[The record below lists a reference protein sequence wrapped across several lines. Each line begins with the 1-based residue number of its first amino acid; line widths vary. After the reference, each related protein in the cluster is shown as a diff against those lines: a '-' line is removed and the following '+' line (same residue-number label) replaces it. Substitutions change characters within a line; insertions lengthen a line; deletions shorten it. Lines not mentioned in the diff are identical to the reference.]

1 MAFVTR
7 YGSFWGILP
16 QTSGKILFVA
26 PSATYSVEG
35 RSTYIA
41 HDSNS
46 GDSPEYA
53 LLTLN
58 QAISNCSA
66 DSGDVIVLLP
76 GAHSYT
82 ATQTISKAGV
92 TITGIPRSA
101 PIHGTRMPATG
112 ARAPTSITCS
122 TAVTNVLTITAADVE
137 LCYLHIIPVLGA
149 AGIKPSAAAD
159 RLYVH
164 DCTFNMSTAADTA
177 TTGMDGTWTGT
188 TTTLDD
194 VTIRNCYFWV
204 RDNQGPALRMQG
216 TTLDLTF
223 ENNTIKLV
231 GDTAWDDAIE
241 FVSTSLGTTFR
252 DCDFLQRSSGTVMT
266 DAIDLT
272 GATIDGSSTTLRC
285 YFAVGSDALEVANV
299 ADSQNAENYL
309 MQAAANVGGTL
320 ILST

>member
-1 MAFVTR
+1 MAFLTR
-7 YGSFWGILP
+7 YGSFWGMLP
-16 QTSGKILFVA
+16 QTTGKILFVA

-58 QAISNCSA
+58 QAISNASA

-76 GAHSYT
+76 GAHSWT
-82 ATQTISKAGV
+82 ATQTISKAGI

-101 PIHGTRMPATG
+101 PIHGTRMAATG
-112 ARAPTSITCS
+112 ARAPTSVTCS

-137 LCYLHIIPVLGA
+137 LSYLHVIPVLGA

-164 DCTFNMSTAADTA
+164 DCTFNMVTAADTA
-177 TTGMDGTWTGT
+177 TCGLDGTWTGT

-194 VTIRNCYFWV
+194 VVIRNCYFFI
-204 RDNQGPALRMQG
+204 RDNQGPAIRMQG
-216 TTLDLTF
+216 TCLDLLIEHSTF
-223 ENNTIKLV
+223 KLV
-231 GDTAWDDAIE
+231 GDTAYDDCIE
-241 FVSTSLGTTFR
+241 IVSASLGTTFR
-252 DCDFLQRSSGTVMT
+252 ELDFLQRSSGTVMT
-266 DAIDLT
+266 DAIEIA

>member
-1 MAFVTR
+1 MAFITR
-7 YGSFWGILP
+7 YGSFWGMLP
-16 QTSGKILFVA
+16 QTSGKIHFVA
-26 PSATYSVEG
+26 PSAAYTVEG
-35 RSTYIA
+35 RATYQA

-58 QAISNCSA
+58 QAITNATA

-76 GAHSYT
+76 GAHSWT
-82 ATQTISKAGV
+82 ATQTISKAGI
-92 TITGIPRSA
+92 TITGIPGAA
-101 PIHGTRMPATG
+101 PLWGSRMPSIG
-112 ARAPTSITCS
+112 SRAGTSITTS

-137 LCYLHIIPVLGA
+137 LSYLHIIPVLGA

-164 DCTFNMSTAADTA
+164 DCTFYMVTATDSA

-194 VTIRNCYFWV
+194 VVVRNCYFFV
-204 RDNQGPALRMQG
+204 RDNQGPAIRMQG
-216 TTLDLTF
+216 TTLDFMVENSTF
-223 ENNTIKLV
+223 KLV
-231 GDTAWDDAIE
+231 GDTAWDDCIE
-241 FVSTSLGTTFR
+241 FVSASLGTTFR
-252 DCDFLQRSSGTVMT
+252 DCDFLQRSSGTAMS
-266 DAIDLT
+266 DAIDIA
-272 GATIDGSSTTLRC
+272 GATIDGSSTCLRC
-285 YFAVGSDALEVANV
+285 YFAVGSDALEVTNV
-299 ADSQNAENYL
+299 ADCQNAENYL